1 MDFIQFAV
9 KKPVTIAVG
18 IILIVLFGL
27 IGLNKLPVQLAPD
40 TQLPQIEVYTFWHGA
55 SPSEIESEVVDEQ
68 EDRLKSLQNLQKMES
83 SSYNDYAKITL
94 TFGLET
100 DINTAMLR
108 VSNKLDEVW
117 SYPDN
122 VQKPIL
128 SSSGASSHP
137 IIWLQLKMKSGDPR
151 EIVKYQTYF
160 ENEIQQYIERV
171 DGVASLMVFGG
182 TDQQLEIVL
191 DPDRMARHNI
201 TINEVMDKVAAANT
215 DTSAGNLGI
224 DQKNYRIRTSTKFQN
239 ETDPLDVVIFDDG
252 YKRIYLRDIATSRIG
267 YENQFVSV
275 MDDGTDGIVIAVKR
289 QQGAN
294 VLEIIER
301 VRAVVDRLNTEVLPE
316 KNLQIRWNYDE
327 APYILKSIR
336 IVKQN
341 VLIGGLLAVAV
352 LLMFLRSVRS
362 TLTTALA
369 IPVSAIGTFM
379 FLWVFHR
386 NLNVVSL
393 AGISFAV
400 GMLVDNSIVVLE
412 NIDRHRRTGKSIL
425 EAVSK
430 GATEVYGAVVAS
442 TLTTVA
448 VFLPVVF
455 IQQEAGQL
463 FRDIAIAITASIILS
478 LVVSLTLIP
487 TAMNILY
494 RNARVRTEKQGGIIN
509 AIGGAFVRLIM
520 AISGIFQKNAV
531 TRLGCVIVFTSFA
544 LATAWYLMPKAEY
557 LPQGNQ
563 NFVMNILV
571 PPPGYSSEKR
581 HEVGDYIY
589 RQVKPYIEE
598 DGRDGVPQIENMFY
612 ASADMISLFGAT
624 CTDEHETEAG
634 KIIPAM
640 NRIIRSIP
648 GMFGISIQPGIFE
661 SDLGKGRSVDVN
673 ISGEDLNRIVG
684 AAQGLFG
691 ALGQA
696 VPGSQIRPVPSL
708 EISYPECNVV
718 PDRRKLAASGLT
730 ESDLGAYVDVLM
742 NGRKIDEYRP
752 DGGYQIDLVVRG
764 EETDFQTPED
774 ILNCSIVNRYGQ
786 LIRIGDV
793 ARIDYIQGMTQ
804 IDRLEKKRNVR
815 LEVTPPAD
823 MPLQTAMET
832 IDGIVDRM
840 KKGGKLEGLD
850 VRLGGN
856 ADKLV
861 ETRLALQWNLLL
873 ALAITYLLM
882 SALFE
887 NFFYPLIIMFSVPLA
902 AAGGFIG
909 LMLVNR
915 FVAPQ
920 PLDVLTM
927 LGFIIL
933 VGTVVNNAILIVHQS
948 LNNVRFEGMAGMQAI
963 RESVRTRIR
972 PIFMSACTSI
982 CGMLPLALSTGSGSE
997 MYRGIGS
1004 VLLGG
1009 LALSTVFTLF
1019 VIPALLAFFI
1029 GFETR
1034 RAKRAVN

>member
-1 MDFIQFAV
+1 MDFIKFAIN
-9 KKPVTIAVG
+9 KPVTIAVG

-40 TQLPQIEVYTFWHGA
+40 TQLPQIEVYTFWNGA

-68 EDRLKSLQNLQKMES
+68 EDKLKSLQNLQKMES

-122 VQKPIL
+122 VKKPIL
-128 SSSGASSHP
+128 SSSGASSKP
-137 IIWLQLKMKSGDPR
+137 IIWLQLKMKSGDPK

-171 DGVASLMVFGG
+171 DGVSSLMVFGG
-182 TDQQLEIVL
+182 TGQQLEIVL
-191 DPDRMARHNI
+191 DPDKMARHNI
-201 TINEVMDKVAAANT
+201 TINEVMDKVLGANRDTAAGT
-215 DTSAGNLGI
+215 LGI
-224 DQKNYRIRTSTKFQN
+224 DRKNYRIRTSTKFQN
-239 ETDPLDVVIFDDG
+239 EKDPLDVVIFDDG
-252 YKRIYLRDIATSRIG
+252 YKRIYLRDIASSRIG
-267 YENQFVSV
+267 YEPQFVSV
-275 MDDGTDGIVIAVKR
+275 MDDGTDGLVIAVKR

-294 VLEIIER
+294 VLEIIDN
-301 VRAVVDRLNTEVLPE
+301 VRAVVDRLNAEVLPE
-316 KNLQIRWNYDE
+316 KNLFIRWNYDE

-341 VLIGGLLAVAV
+341 VLIGSLLAVSV
-352 LLMFLRSVRS
+352 LLMFLRSIRS

-369 IPVSAIGTFM
+369 IPVSAIGTFI
-379 FLWVFHR
+379 FLWLFHR

-400 GMLVDNSIVVLE
+400 GMLVDNSIVVME
-412 NIDRHRRTGKSIL
+412 NIDRHRKMGKPIFN
-425 EAVSK
+425 AVSD
-430 GATEVYGAVVAS
+430 GASEVYGAVVAS

-463 FRDIAIAITASIILS
+463 FRDIAIAITASILIS
-478 LVVSLTLIP
+478 LMVSLTLIP
-487 TAMNILY
+487 TAMNLLY
-494 RNARVRTEKQGGIIN
+494 KNARVKPEKQGGLIN
-509 AIGGAFVRLIM
+509 RIGSFFIRLIM
-520 AISGIFQKNAV
+520 TISGFFQKNAF
-531 TRLGCVIVFTSFA
+531 TRLGCVIGFTAFSVA
-544 LATAWYLMPKAEY
+544 ATWYLMPKAEY

-563 NFVMNILV
+563 NFIMNILV

-581 HEVGDYIY
+581 HEVGEYVY
-589 RQVKPYIEE
+589 SQVKPYMEQ
-598 DGRDGVPQIENMFY
+598 DGRDGIPQIKNMFY
-612 ASADMISLFGAT
+612 VSADMISLFGT
-624 CTDEHETEAG
+624 VCTDEHETDAQ
-634 KIIPAM
+634 KAIPLM
-640 NRIIRSIP
+640 NRIIQSIP
-648 GMFGISIQPGIFE
+648 GMFGISVQPGIFE

-673 ISGEDLNRIVG
+673 ISGEDLNQIVG
-684 AAQGLFG
+684 SARQLFG

-708 EISYPECNVV
+708 EISYPECNIV

-730 ESDLGAYVDVLM
+730 ESELGEYVDVLM

-764 EETDFQTPED
+764 EETDFKTPED
-774 ILNCSIVNRYGQ
+774 ILNCSIVNHYGQ

-793 ARIDYIQGMTQ
+793 AHINYIQGMTQ

-832 IDGIVDRM
+832 IDGIVDQM
-840 KKGGKLEGLD
+840 KKAGNLNGLD
-850 VRLGGN
+850 AKLGGN

-902 AAGGFIG
+902 GAGGFIG

-933 VGTVVNNAILIVHQS
+933 IGTVVNNAILIVHQS
-948 LNNVRFEGMAGMQAI
+948 LNNVRREGMEGMAAI
-963 RESVRTRIR
+963 TESVRTRIR

-982 CGMLPLALSTGSGSE
+982 LGMMPLVLSTGPGSE

-1009 LALSTVFTLF
+1009 MALSTIFTLF

-1029 GFETR
+1029 GFETKQR
-1034 RAKRAVN
+1034 TQAA